1 MWTPESVFFEGVR
14 DLGMMRFRKLELA
27 EANSIKKSIEE
38 KFAMSRKDCK
48 HPYCRL
54 FERLINDSGM
64 LVFNKQAWQWFR
76 DYPEPSSVL
85 AFFEKDG
92 KSEVKNKRIEHMFEF
107 ESIKDLIDV
116 YSEGPIYTIYI
127 TNRHYDYL
135 LAYTVEDSII
145 AAGVAMDWLDAR
157 LMQEKRSDTENE
169 ER

>member
-1 MWTPESVFFEGVR
+1 MWTPESIFLEGIR
-14 DLGMMRFRKLELA
+14 DLGITRFRKLELA
-27 EANSIKKSIEE
+27 EANSIKQLIED
-38 KFAMSRKDCK
+38 KFAERGTI
-48 HPYCRL
+48 YRL
-54 FERLINDSGM
+54 FERLIVCSGM

-157 LMQEKRSDTENE
+157 LMQEETSDTA
-169 ER
+169 R